1 MQCFISEVLF
11 NRSVLFLGVK
21 RVILIFIAVVILENV
36 NVILE
41 LVTINAIVADIV
53 SKIIRFVLPFM

>member
-36 NVILE
+36 NVIPRLG
-41 LVTINAIVADIV
+41 DY
-53 SKIIRFVLPFM
+53 